1 MFCAWLTCCAA
12 RLLLLSKALAAKNRS
27 ALSGTERK
35 NRFFSTTRTGSS
47 SLLLHKPATFFLP
60 GSTLSFAILA
70 TLGQILELLVV
81 EEELF
86 SRGKNKILTAVHA
99 L

>member
-1 MFCAWLTCCAA
+1 
-12 RLLLLSKALAAKNRS
+12 
-27 ALSGTERK
+27 
-35 NRFFSTTRTGSS
+35 
-47 SLLLHKPATFFLP
+47 LP